1 MTLEEAVEVADPDGG
16 GTQAADAAAPGALQ
30 ISVGVTSG
38 RCTMVLS
45 GELDVATAP
54 LLRDRLAEVTDE
66 LETELVLDIGG
77 LTFIDSTGL
86 SLLVS
91 EHKALKA
98 RGAELV
104 VCSPT
109 RMAQR
114 LFEISGLDAVL
125 SIRTD
130 GDAS

>member
-1 MTLEEAVEVADPDGG
+1 VSLEEAVEVADPEGRRALAVVPG
-16 GTQAADAAAPGALQ
+16 APGPFRIA
-30 ISVGVTSG
+30 VGVESG
-38 RCTMVLS
+38 RCSMVLA
-45 GELDVATAP
+45 GELDVSTAP

-86 SLLVS
+86 SLIVS

-98 RGAELV
+98 RGAHLV

-109 RMAQR
+109 KMAQR

-125 SIRTD
+125 SIRRD
-130 GDAS
+130 GDAC

>member
-1 MTLEEAVEVADPDGG
+1 MTLEESVDVAGPQGG
-16 GTQAADAAAPGALQ
+16 GTLAVDGAAPGAFRVA
-30 ISVGVTSG
+30 VGVESG
-38 RCTMVLS
+38 RCTMALT
-45 GELDVATAP
+45 GELDVSTAP

-86 SLLVS
+86 SLIVS

-98 RGAELV
+98 RGARLV

-125 SIRTD
+125 SIRRD
-130 GDAS
+130 GDAC

>member
-1 MTLEEAVEVADPDGG
+1 MTLEEAVHVAGPDGG
-16 GTQAADAAAPGALQ
+16 GTRAVDAALGPFRLA
-30 ISVGVTSG
+30 VKVTSG

-86 SLLVS
+86 SLIVS
-91 EHKALKA
+91 AHKALKA
-98 RGAELV
+98 RGAALV
-104 VCSPT
+104 VSSPT
-109 RMAQR
+109 RMALR

-125 SIRTD
+125 SIRPH